1 MCARDLLVENK
12 SHMCR
17 VILEPSGMSLEVPRG
32 TTILEAA
39 SGAGF
44 RIRAEC
50 GGKGLCGKCIVKV
63 HPPEGAS
70 PPEIAESEF
79 ITQKELEAG
88 IRLACQCRIEGFLS
102 VEVPPESQETEEAL
116 GKIALRGR
124 YRVDPTVKRLFLAGS
139 GASLGDERQPSDLV
153 EKLLERL
160 EELGILPE
168 PRLELGALREL
179 SMSPSLQG
187 DLTVICHKDR
197 GITGIREG
205 IKQPSLG
212 VALDIGTTTLAAYL
226 CDLTSGEI
234 LASAGVANPQ
244 RRFGQ
249 DVISRIGF
257 ASQGR
262 GSLLELHREVIQGL
276 NGLIHKCLA
285 RARAAAQQVDEVV
298 AVGNTCM
305 VELFSGLNPRAL
317 GAAPYLPVTRSF
329 PDLRASELGLE
340 ISPGANVHI
349 LPVISG
355 FVGADT
361 VSAILADGLHNRHEI
376 TLLVDIGTNGEIVLG
391 GRCGLWATSCATG
404 PALEGAHISCGMRAI
419 RGAIHRVWEHG
430 GRLHWE
436 TLGGP
441 EARPRGLCGSGIID
455 AIATLRS
462 MGVILPS
469 GRLKEE
475 APGVILDEKGIGRAF
490 PLVGK
495 QDTATAKDIQITLG
509 DIRQIQ
515 LAKAALCV
523 GIMFLMRR
531 AGVERVDRLVLTGAF
546 GARFDW
552 RSAVAIGMIPQEAIS
567 GEVETMENA
576 AGLGAVMALLDQ
588 GQRREAAS
596 LARSVKVLEL
606 AQEPDFGVEYP
617 MAMGFPAARWEESP
631 DLTPERD
638 ILVP

>member
-1 MCARDLLVENK
+1 MCARDLLVENE

-17 VILEPSGMSLEVPRG
+17 VILEPSGMSLEVLRG
-32 TTILEAA
+32 TTIWEAA
-39 SGAGF
+39 SSAGF

-70 PPEIAESEF
+70 PPEIAELEF
-79 ITQKELEAG
+79 ISQKELEAG
-88 IRLACQCRIEGFLS
+88 IRLACQCRIDGSLN
-102 VEVPPESQETEEAL
+102 VEVPPESQETEEAI

-124 YRVDPTVKRLFLAGS
+124 YKVDPTVRRLVLAGS
-139 GASLGDERQPSDLV
+139 GASRVAQRQPLDLM
-153 EKLLERL
+153 EQLLERL
-160 EELGILPE
+160 AQVGIQPE

-179 SMSPSLQG
+179 SMSPSLEG
-187 DLTVICHKDR
+187 DLTVVCHKDR

-205 IKQPSLG
+205 IRQPSLG

-234 LASAGVANPQ
+234 LASAGAANPQ

-257 ASQGR
+257 ASQGQ

-285 RARAAAQQVDEVV
+285 RARAAAEQVDEVV

-305 VELFSGLNPRAL
+305 VELLAGLNPRGL
-317 GAAPYLPVTRSF
+317 GVAPYLPVTRSF
-329 PDLRASELGLE
+329 LDLRASELGLE

-361 VSAILADGLHNRHEI
+361 VSAILADGLHKRHEI

-419 RGAIHRVWEHG
+419 RGAIHRVWEDG
-430 GRLHWE
+430 GKLFWE

-469 GRLKEE
+469 GRLNEGV
-475 APGVILDEKGIGRAF
+475 PGVIQDEKGMGRAF

-495 QDTATAKDIQITLG
+495 QETATAKAIQITLS

-523 GIMFLMRR
+523 GIRFLMRK
-531 AGVERVDRLVLTGAF
+531 AGVERVERLVLTGAF

-552 RSAVAIGMIPQEAIS
+552 RSAVAIGMIPQEAVS

-588 GQRREAAS
+588 GQRHEAS
-596 LARSVKVLEL
+596 CLARSVQVLEL
-606 AQEPDFGVEYP
+606 AQEPEFGVEYP

-631 DLTPERD
+631 ELTLDRD
-638 ILVP
+638 PVVP